1 MVFFLQQQNVPVW
14 VAVLVAFSGLC
25 TALGIG
31 GIALWWLNRK
41 KFMSE
46 VKGQELKNKGE
57 HLRNL
62 EFENKSYAEIYAV
75 VTDLRTKNLKLEDD
89 NYRLNKE
96 INIKNLQIATANGK
110 VELALQER
118 DGVADRLDKIENDLE
133 FKERHC
139 QEQIIALGLKYE
151 AWKQWA
157 NKRIETLTILLEEK
171 GITVPHDEYVEADE
185 LKGILQNG
193 NA

>member
-1 MVFFLQQQNVPVW
+1 MFMLLQQQSIPAW
-14 VAVLVAFSGLC
+14 VAVLSAIATLLG
-25 TALGIG
+25 ALGIG
-31 GIALWWLNRK
+31 GIALFFLNRK
-41 KFMSE
+41 KFTSE

-75 VTDLRTKNLKLEDD
+75 VTALRTKNLELEDEC
-89 NYRLNKE
+89 YRLKKE
-96 INIKNLQIATANGK
+96 VSIKNLQVATAQGK

-118 DGVADRLDKIENDLE
+118 DGVLDRVEKIENDLE

-157 NKRIETLTILLEEK
+157 DKRIQTLTILLEEK
-171 GITVPHDEYVEADE
+171 GITVPHDEYVEAEE
-185 LKGILQNG
+185 LKGVLQNG